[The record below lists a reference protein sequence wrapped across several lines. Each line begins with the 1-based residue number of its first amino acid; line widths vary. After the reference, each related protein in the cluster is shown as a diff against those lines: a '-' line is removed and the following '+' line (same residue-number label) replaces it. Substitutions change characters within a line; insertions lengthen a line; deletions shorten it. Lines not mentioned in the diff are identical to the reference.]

1 MAALL
6 KERLWESTLT
16 ENYLNDEGNGRATTT
31 LEADGQHLSG
41 KQAANKFT
49 DNYEEVSNIPVTKQH
64 QRREQRERKTHQTT
78 NDCMDKKLTLNEL
91 QAALRQLKA
100 KKSSDPDTITNEMLT
115 HLGNKATCHS
125 WATGTLPQTWREA
138 TIHSLYGYKAC
149 FINYLN

>member
-1 MAALL
+1 MW
-6 KERLWESTLT
+6 RLTKQ
-16 ENYLNDEGNGRATTT
+16 LNDEGNYGRATTT

-64 QRREQRERKTHQTT
+64 QRRDQRERKTHQTT

-100 KKSSDPDTITNEMLT
+100 
-115 HLGNKATCHS
+115 
-125 WATGTLPQTWREA
+125 
-138 TIHSLYGYKAC
+138 
-149 FINYLN
+149 

>member
-41 KQAANKFT
+41 KQAANKFA

-64 QRREQRERKTHQTT
+64 QRETRREQLERKTHQTT
-78 NDCMDKKLTLNEL
+78 HDCMDKKFTLNEL
-91 QAALRQLKA
+91 QAALRQL
-100 KKSSDPDTITNEMLT
+100 
-115 HLGNKATCHS
+115 
-125 WATGTLPQTWREA
+125 
-138 TIHSLYGYKAC
+138 
-149 FINYLN
+149 